1 MSDVPFARPSSTVI
15 LARDTDAEPE
25 FLLVRRVVRS
35 SFGGAHVFPGGVV
48 DEYDEAAA
56 TMPSTLDAHEADRR
70 LDTEGALKFYSAA
83 LRELLEETGIVIGGL
98 ASTPG
103 STLRDELL
111 ADGST
116 WPAMLERGDIRPA
129 FDRLCYISEWITPDS
144 LPKRYATRFFIAI
157 AGDDQEAIPCGGELT
172 ECRWMSASDALAAG
186 DEESIVLHPPTRLTL
201 EQLARHSSVS
211 SLLDWARDV
220 ERRGAPTI
228 AATHATLE
236 SVRAA
241 LAGRAEVEA

>member
-1 MSDVPFARPSSTVI
+1 MSEIPVARPSSTVI
-15 LARDTDAEPE
+15 LARDTGTEPE

-48 DEYDEAAA
+48 DEYDEAVA
-56 TMPSTLDAHEADRR
+56 TMPSTLDANDADQR
-70 LDTEGALKFYSAA
+70 LDAESALKFYSAA
-83 LRELLEETGIVIGGL
+83 LRELFEETGIVIGEL
-98 ASTPG
+98 ASTSG
-103 STLRDELL
+103 SALRDELL
-111 ADGST
+111 ADGSR

-129 FDRLCYISEWITPDS
+129 FERLSYISEWITPDS
-144 LPKRYATRFFIAI
+144 LPKRYATRFFVAVED
-157 AGDDQEAIPCGGELT
+157 AGQEAVPCGGELT

-201 EQLARHSSVS
+201 EQLARHASIE
-211 SLLDWARDV
+211 SLLDWARDL
-220 ERRGAPTI
+220 EQHGAPTI

-241 LAGRAEVEA
+241 LAGRAGA